1 MAKDASESVKDRDET
16 EELGDSPLVDSS
28 AEAVKKMIA
37 AAKER
42 GYVTYDE
49 LNRVLPQDQLSSEQ
63 IEDIMAMMS
72 EMGINV
78 IENEEAADEPE
89 DVEDVVSA
97 DDEEM
102 SGTRTKEAEVDRTDD
117 PVRMYLREMGSV
129 ELL

>member
-1 MAKDASESVKDRDET
+1 MAKDASESVKERDES

-63 IEDIMAMMS
+63 IEDIM
-72 EMGINV
+72 
-78 IENEEAADEPE
+78 
-89 DVEDVVSA
+89 SA
-97 DDEEM
+97 I
-102 SGTRTKEAEVDRTDD
+102 SC
-117 PVRMYLREMGSV
+117 
-129 ELL
+129 